1 MTHGIA
7 EEKYQYTI
15 GQSEEYAQM
24 TAYEIYIMVRE
35 NLGVGAIG
43 LIIIM
48 SLVQSSKIEINP
60 WSWIGNIFNKE
71 LRKKIDSQ
79 GEQIDSLSDKI
90 SGVQKEVNEN
100 AAMSSRYRIL
110 RFDDEIRHKV
120 LHTKEHYDQIIVDID
135 IYEAFCKRNPDF
147 RNNLAHKAIS
157 NIKRMYDVHNDDNS
171 FL

>member
-1 MTHGIA
+1 
-7 EEKYQYTI
+7 
-15 GQSEEYAQM
+15 M
-24 TAYEIYIMVRE
+24 TAYDIYVMVRE
-35 NLGVGAIG
+35 NLGVGALGIFV
-43 LIIIM
+43 LL
-48 SLVQSSKIEINP
+48 SLVEVSKININP
-60 WSWIGNIFNKE
+60 WSWIGNLFNRE
-71 LRKKIDSQ
+71 LRSKVDAQSA
-79 GEQIDSLSDKI
+79 QITSLSEKI
-90 SGVQKEVNEN
+90 SDVQTEVNEN

>member
-1 MTHGIA
+1 MIRGIVA
-7 EEKYQYTI
+7 KKSQYTI
-15 GQSEEYAQM
+15 GRKDNIQM
-24 TAYEIYIMVRE
+24 TAYDIYVMVRE

-48 SLVQSSKIEINP
+48 SLVQFSKIEINP

-71 LRKKIDSQ
+71 LRGKIDTQ
-79 GEQIDSLSDKI
+79 GEQIDALAEQI
-90 SGVQKEVNEN
+90 TNVQTEVNEN

-110 RFDDEIRHKV
+110 RFDDEIRHGQ
-120 LHTKEHYDQIIVDID
+120 LHTKEHYDQIMVDID
-135 IYEAFCKRNPDF
+135 IYEAFCKRNPNF

>member
-1 MTHGIA
+1 
-7 EEKYQYTI
+7 
-15 GQSEEYAQM
+15 M
-24 TAYEIYIMVRE
+24 TAMELYIIVRE
-35 NLGVGAIG
+35 NLGVGVAG
-43 LIIIM
+43 LVVIM
-48 SLVQSSKIEINP
+48 SLIEFSKIKINP
-60 WSWIGNIFNKE
+60 WSFIGNMFNKE
-71 LRKKIDSQ
+71 LRSQIDSQ
-79 GEQIDSLSDKI
+79 GDQINALSEKVSNI
-90 SGVQKEVNEN
+90 QTEVNEN

-157 NIKRMYDVHNDDNS
+157 NIKRMYDEHNVDNS

>member
-1 MTHGIA
+1 
-7 EEKYQYTI
+7 
-15 GQSEEYAQM
+15 M
-24 TAYEIYIMVRE
+24 TAYDIYVMVRE
-35 NLGVGAIG
+35 NLGVGAIV

-48 SLVQSSKIEINP
+48 SLVQFSKIEINP

-71 LRKKIDSQ
+71 LRGKIDTQ
-79 GEQIDSLSDKI
+79 GEQIDALSEQI
-90 SGVQKEVNEN
+90 TNVQTEVNEN

-110 RFDDEIRHKV
+110 RFDDEIRHGQ
-120 LHTKEHYDQIIVDID
+120 LHTKEHYDQIMVDID
-135 IYEAFCKRNPDF
+135 IYEAFCKRNPNF

>member
-1 MTHGIA
+1 
-7 EEKYQYTI
+7 
-15 GQSEEYAQM
+15 M
-24 TAYEIYIMVRE
+24 TAYEIYIMIRE
-35 NLGVGAIG
+35 NLGIGAVG
-43 LIIIM
+43 LIILM
-48 SLVQSSKIEINP
+48 SLVEFSKIKINP

-71 LRKKIDSQ
+71 LRNKIDSQ
-79 GEQIDSLSDKI
+79 AKQIDDLAKQVSD
-90 SGVQKEVNEN
+90 VQTEVNEN

-147 RNNLAHKAIS
+147 RNNLAHKAIG

>member
-1 MTHGIA
+1 
-7 EEKYQYTI
+7 
-15 GQSEEYAQM
+15 M
-24 TAYEIYIMVRE
+24 TAYDIYVMVRE

-48 SLVQSSKIEINP
+48 SLVEVSKIKVNP
-60 WSWIGNIFNKE
+60 WSWIGSIFNKE
-71 LRKKIDSQ
+71 LRGKIDTQ
-79 GEQIDSLSDKI
+79 GKQIDALAEQITN
-90 SGVQKEVNEN
+90 VQTEVNEN

-110 RFDDEIRHKV
+110 RFDDEIRHGQ
-120 LHTKEHYDQIIVDID
+120 LHTKEHYDQIMVDID
-135 IYEAFCKRNPDF
+135 IYEAFCKRNPNF